1 MKEHKGFSAGEELL
15 SQVLEEC
22 LEEDLSFVPPE
33 GEIARSHRFS
43 DNFEKKMQE
52 IFDDASNHIKQKK
65 IQRHFLPRYRQ
76 AAACIL
82 VFAVCGGLFYY
93 VIKDSVK
100 DFASFDGVASVE
112 EAAEEASEDAS
123 AGGIDAGS
131 GWAEKENAAPASEPE
146 AESGEGQTKDYC
158 GKTVYLAKQQ
168 EVPDMLE
175 NVTTLVNC
183 PVLDEE
189 HTILYLTIG
198 NTGEDDLQ
206 YWNQCELE
214 VWLLDGWY
222 RIPLKQQEDGEWIT
236 LESGMAVDEEIDLA
250 LYEIDCSAKYRLV
263 TYVGEELLGAEFTF
277 EETFTKTMEELEE

>member
-1 MKEHKGFSAGEELL
+1 MKEHKEFSAGEELL

-33 GEIARSHRFS
+33 GEIARGHRFS

-82 VFAVCGGLFYY
+82 VFVVCGGLFYY

-100 DFASFDGVASVE
+100 DFASFDEAASVE
-112 EAAEEASEDAS
+112 EAAEEASEDVS
-123 AGGIDAGS
+123 AGGVDAG
-131 GWAEKENAAPASEPE
+131 GALTEEDNAELASEPE
-146 AESGEGQTKDYC
+146 AESGEGQTKNYC

-222 RIPLKQQEDGEWIT
+222 RIPLERQEDGEWIT

-250 LYEIDCSAKYRLV
+250 LYQIDRSAKYRLV

-277 EETFTKTMEELEE
+277 EETFTKTMEELEK

>member
-33 GEIARSHRFS
+33 GEIARGHRFS

-65 IQRHFLPRYRQ
+65 IQRHFLPRYQ
-76 AAACIL
+76 QTAACIL
-82 VFAVCGGLFYY
+82 VFVVCGGLFYY

-100 DFASFDGVASVE
+100 DFASFDEVASVE
-112 EAAEEASEDAS
+112 EAAEEASEDVS
-123 AGGIDAGS
+123 AGGVDAGS
-131 GWAEKENAAPASEPE
+131 ALTEEDNAAPASEPE
-146 AESGEGQTKDYC
+146 AEFGDGQTKNYC
-158 GKTVYLAKQQ
+158 GKTVYLAEQQ

-222 RIPLKQQEDGEWIT
+222 RIPLERQEDGEWIT

-250 LYEIDCSAKYRLV
+250 LYQIDRSAKYRLV

-277 EETFTKTMEELEE
+277 EETFTKTMEELEK